1 MKHYRGGS
9 DTGSRY
15 TVRDIQLLYLSS
27 IRHSLGILTFVDNTD
42 SMFKETTRNWC
53 VLAGLVVTRAN
64 IRIWIHDRDLGRL
77 QQMLWEGHGGKLRV
91 ETSNNPRVKRFLD
104 AVPYIMVSYKRLK
117 S

>member
-1 MKHYRGGS
+1 M
-9 DTGSRY
+9 
-15 TVRDIQLLYLSS
+15 
-27 IRHSLGILTFVDNTD
+27 
-42 SMFKETTRNWC
+42 C

-104 AVPYIMVSYKRLK
+104 AVPYIMVSDRRLK
-117 S
+117 TCPPKQESTQQIKKLLSSQNLGSRGTGF

>member
-1 MKHYRGGS
+1 MR
-9 DTGSRY
+9 
-15 TVRDIQLLYLSS
+15 
-27 IRHSLGILTFVDNTD
+27 
-42 SMFKETTRNWC
+42 

-104 AVPYIMVSYKRLK
+104 AVPYIMVSDKCLK
-117 S
+117 THLKTRIMKAKSRTTFLTKFWE

>member
-1 MKHYRGGS
+1 MR
-9 DTGSRY
+9 
-15 TVRDIQLLYLSS
+15 
-27 IRHSLGILTFVDNTD
+27 
-42 SMFKETTRNWC
+42 

-104 AVPYIMVSYKRLK
+104 AVPYIMVSDKRLK
-117 S
+117 THLKTRIMKVKSRTTFLTKFRE

>member
-1 MKHYRGGS
+1 
-9 DTGSRY
+9 
-15 TVRDIQLLYLSS
+15 
-27 IRHSLGILTFVDNTD
+27 
-42 SMFKETTRNWC
+42 

-104 AVPYIMVSYKRLK
+104 AVPYIMVRSTYIINKQLPK
-117 S
+117 KK

>member
-1 MKHYRGGS
+1 M
-9 DTGSRY
+9 
-15 TVRDIQLLYLSS
+15 
-27 IRHSLGILTFVDNTD
+27 
-42 SMFKETTRNWC
+42 C

-104 AVPYIMVSYKRLK
+104 AVPYIMVSDKRLK
-117 S
+117 TYPQNKNHESKIKKCHFH

>member
-1 MKHYRGGS
+1 M
-9 DTGSRY
+9 
-15 TVRDIQLLYLSS
+15 V
-27 IRHSLGILTFVDNTD
+27 
-42 SMFKETTRNWC
+42 KETARNWC

-104 AVPYIMVSYKRLK
+104 AVPYIMVSYKCLK
-117 S
+117 F